1 MHKSI
6 IKRSLLIL
14 AAIPVVVVLL
24 EIGIRLAAPQPVDDV
39 FFNDIYT
46 ESYSASL
53 NTNVESLSPEM
64 IRSKNGH
71 EVYINSD
78 GNRDHEYAL
87 EKKNGTQRIAIVGS
101 SVSFGFNLA
110 LEETFGKQ
118 LEVMLQGDSAE
129 IEYEV
134 LHFGRP
140 GFKAKETYARLVD
153 RIFDYDPDLIIYSFV
168 QNNYEGQSVDT
179 YYSRIYNL
187 SEIMRTDDSAGS
199 KSLLRRVRDRWGGL
213 KNNSIMR
220 YIRTNYHLYLFSA
233 NSIARVL
240 RELSPLE
247 KEKAQNVEVLYP
259 ETPNFRRKIESTQ
272 TWLTLMKQECHQ
284 REIKF
289 SILFHPYEMQVN
301 RAGLEKWQS
310 AGMPLSD
317 SVLCF
322 QTHQMMRTYCDSSG
336 IHFFDILPT
345 LKMNIEG
352 DDEYYLE
359 GDYGHYTAIAHKLIA
374 THLSRTI
381 PEILRN

>member
-187 SEIMRTDDSAGS
+187 SEIMRTGDSPGS
-199 KSLLRRVRDRWGGL
+199 KSLLRKVRDQWGGL
-213 KNNSIMR
+213 KNNSMLR
-220 YIRTNYHLYLFSA
+220 YIRTNFHLYLFSA

-240 RELSPLE
+240 RELSPIE
-247 KEKAQNVEVLYP
+247 KEKAQNIDVFYP
-259 ETPNFRRKIESTQ
+259 ETPEFMRKIKNTE
-272 TWLTLMKQECHQ
+272 TWLSLMEQESHQ
-284 REIKF
+284 RGIKF

-301 RAGLEKWQS
+301 QAGLEKWQS
-310 AGMPLSD
+310 EGIPLSED
-317 SVLCF
+317 VLSF
-322 QTHQMMRTYCDSSG
+322 QTHQIMKTFSDSSR
-336 IHFFDILPT
+336 IHFIDILPT
-345 LKMNIEG
+345 LQMGIG
-352 DDEYYLE
+352 DDEYFLE
-359 GDYGHYTAIAHKLIA
+359 GDYGHYTASAHKLIA
-374 THLSRTI
+374 THLSRAI
-381 PEILRN
+381 PEILSN